1 MVTNWAKYDILIID
15 VNMKKEKNVNIKQE
29 IDELYKKLKIDVKQA
44 EKNLKY
50 YTQNDTLNLNNGSNY
65 NINIINSIESKQN
78 EL

>member
-1 MVTNWAKYDILIID
+1 MVTNCAKYDILIID

-50 YTQNDTLNLNNGSNY
+50 YTQNDTLNLNNGYNY
-65 NINIINSIESKQN
+65 NINIINSIESK
-78 EL
+78 